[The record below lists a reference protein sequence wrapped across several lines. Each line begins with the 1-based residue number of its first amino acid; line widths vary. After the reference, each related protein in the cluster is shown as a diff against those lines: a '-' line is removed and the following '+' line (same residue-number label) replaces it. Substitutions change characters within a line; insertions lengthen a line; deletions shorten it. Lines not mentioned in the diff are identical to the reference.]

1 MDLRPGGATRRELLL
16 AFGAAACAPS
26 AWAQKVRKM
35 AIDEEIRVLSQ
46 IEGSLYLSLRDDLL
60 SRGVGHA
67 AAVAPYRSD
76 GDWRVTMVATIL
88 QGWTEQRA
96 LYSRVLAEVDR
107 IDPVARGQRITGV
120 VGVWDEFEMR
130 AHAEFGPPVVPL
142 AWENIV
148 KLAAGT
154 PPWRI
159 ATFLAMIGGVPMD
172 ASVEPVAY
180 LIETSS
186 EKLVRERAAYT
197 LATLPQA
204 AVDSRLERLSAR
216 SAWIAEAV
224 RSARELRK

>member
-1 MDLRPGGATRRELLL
+1 MDLKPGGATRRQVLLT
-16 AFGAAACAPS
+16 FGAAACAAS

-35 AIDEEIRVLSQ
+35 PIDDEIRMLSQ
-46 IEGSLYLSLRDDLL
+46 IEGSLYRSLRDDLL
-60 SRGVGHA
+60 SRGVVSA
-67 AAVAPYRSD
+67 AALAPYRSD
-76 GDWRVTMVATIL
+76 ADWRVAMVATIL
-88 QGWTEQRA
+88 QGWTERSA
-96 LYSRVLAEVDR
+96 LYSKVVAEVDR
-107 IDPVARGQRITGV
+107 IDPVARGRHITGI

-142 AWENIV
+142 AWENTV
-148 KLAAGT
+148 KLGEGT

-159 ATFLAMIGGVPMD
+159 ATFLAMIGGAPME

-186 EKLVRERAAYT
+186 DRLVLERAAYT
-197 LATLPQA
+197 LAKLPQA
-204 AVDSRLERLSAR
+204 AVDSRLERLSSR